1 MSANQRTTAI
11 LQKAWVMDITT
22 GFEHYGRKDRQ
33 YYFAYASNMNP
44 GQMAER
50 CTSARVVCAAS
61 LPGYRLAFYGRN
73 RVWDGGQET
82 VVEAPGHALGH
93 ALEPGGWPD
102 VWGVLYEL
110 SFGDATSLDVWSS
123 VRLAGGGAY
132 FHYPVL
138 VRDATGREHT
148 AVLYKKDVLG
158 PPVPPSSQY
167 LAHIV
172 AGATANGLPDTYVN
186 CLKNLQ
192 NVPARYP
199 VPKRDTLL
207 RGVLREST
215 CAECAG

>member
-1 MSANQRTTAI
+1 
-11 LQKAWVMDITT
+11 MDITS
-22 GFEHYGRKDRQ
+22 GFENYGRKDRQ
-33 YYFAYASNMNP
+33 YYFAYGSNMNP
-44 GQMAER
+44 AQMAER
-50 CTSARVVCAAS
+50 CAAARVVCAAC
-61 LPGYRLAFYGRN
+61 LPGYRLGFYGRN

-82 VVEAPGHALGH
+82 VEQQSGQQ
-93 ALEPGGWPD
+93 

-110 SFGDATSLDVWSS
+110 LFGDAASLDVWSS
-123 VRLAGGGAY
+123 VRLDGGGAY

-138 VRDATGREHT
+138 VRDAAGREHT

-167 LAHIV
+167 MAHIV
-172 AGATANGLPDTYVN
+172 AGAAANGLPDAYVQQ
-186 CLKNLQ
+186 LKNLQ
-192 NVPARYP
+192 SVPARYP

>member
-1 MSANQRTTAI
+1 
-11 LQKAWVMDITT
+11 MDITT

-33 YYFAYASNMNP
+33 YYFAYGSNMNP
-44 GQMAER
+44 AQMAER
-50 CTSARVVCAAS
+50 CAAARVVCAAC
-61 LPGYRLAFYGRN
+61 LPGYRLGFYGRN

-82 VVEAPGHALGH
+82 VEQQSGQQ
-93 ALEPGGWPD
+93 

-110 SFGDATSLDVWSS
+110 LFGDAASLDVWSS
-123 VRLAGGGAY
+123 VRLDGGGAY

-138 VRDATGREHT
+138 VRDAAGREHT

-158 PPVPPSSQY
+158 QAVPPSSQY

-172 AGATANGLPDTYVN
+172 AGAEANGLPPAYVQQ
-186 CLKNLQ
+186 LKNLQ
-192 NVPARYP
+192 SVPARYP

>member
-1 MSANQRTTAI
+1 
-11 LQKAWVMDITT
+11 MDITT

-33 YYFAYASNMNP
+33 YYFAYGSNMNP
-44 GQMAER
+44 RQMAER
-50 CTSARVVCAAS
+50 CSAARVLCAAC
-61 LPGYRLAFYGRN
+61 LPGYRLAFYSRN

-82 VVEAPGHALGH
+82 VVQAAGQQ
-93 ALEPGGWPD
+93 

-110 SFGDATSLDVWSS
+110 TFGDSISLDVWSS
-123 VRLAGGGAY
+123 VRLDGGGAY
-132 FHYPVL
+132 FHYPVQ
-138 VRDATGREHT
+138 VRDAAGSEHT

-158 PPVPPSSQY
+158 PPAPPSSQY

-172 AGATANGLPDTYVN
+172 AGAEANGLPGAYVDY
-186 CLKNLQ
+186 LKNLQ
-192 NVPARYP
+192 SVPARYP

>member
-1 MSANQRTTAI
+1 
-11 LQKAWVMDITT
+11 MDITT

-33 YYFAYASNMNP
+33 YYFAYGSNMNP
-44 GQMAER
+44 GQLAER
-50 CTSARVVCAAS
+50 CSAARVVCAAC

-73 RVWDGGQET
+73 RVWDGGRET
-82 VVEAPGHALGH
+82 VVQEAGQH
-93 ALEPGGWPD
+93 
-102 VWGVLYEL
+102 VWGALYEL
-110 SFGDATSLDVWSS
+110 SFGDAASLDVWSS
-123 VRLAGGGAY
+123 VRLDGGGAY

-138 VRDATGREHT
+138 VRDVAGREHT

-172 AGATANGLPDTYVN
+172 AGAEANKLPAAYVDY
-186 CLKNLQ
+186 LKNLQ
-192 NVPARYP
+192 SVPARYP
-199 VPKRDTLL
+199 VPKRDILL

>member
-1 MSANQRTTAI
+1 
-11 LQKAWVMDITT
+11 MDITT

-33 YYFAYASNMNP
+33 YYFAYGSNMNP

-50 CTSARVVCAAS
+50 CIAARVVCVAC

-82 VVEAPGHALGH
+82 VVQELGQQM
-93 ALEPGGWPD
+93 
-102 VWGVLYEL
+102 WGVLYEL
-110 SFGDATSLDVWSS
+110 TFGDAISLDVWSS
-123 VRLAGGGAY
+123 VRLDGGGAY
-132 FHYPVL
+132 FHYPVQ
-138 VRDATGREHT
+138 VVDAAGREHT

-172 AGATANGLPDTYVN
+172 TGAAANGLPDAYVEY
-186 CLKNLQ
+186 LKNLQ
-192 NVPARYP
+192 SVPARYP

>member
-1 MSANQRTTAI
+1 
-11 LQKAWVMDITT
+11 MDITT

-33 YYFAYASNMNP
+33 YYFAYGSNMNP
-44 GQMAER
+44 GQLAER
-50 CTSARVVCAAS
+50 CSAARVVCAAC

-73 RVWDGGQET
+73 RVWDGGRET
-82 VVEAPGHALGH
+82 VVQESGQH
-93 ALEPGGWPD
+93 

-110 SFGDATSLDVWSS
+110 TFGDAISLDVWSS
-123 VRLAGGGAY
+123 VRLDGGGAY

-138 VRDATGREHT
+138 VRDAAGREHT

-172 AGATANGLPDTYVN
+172 AGAAANGLPDAYVQQ
-186 CLKNLQ
+186 LKNLQ
-192 NVPARYP
+192 SVPARYP

>member
-1 MSANQRTTAI
+1 
-11 LQKAWVMDITT
+11 MDITT
-22 GFEHYGRKDRQ
+22 GFENYGRKDRQ
-33 YYFAYASNMNP
+33 YYFAYGSNMNP
-44 GQMAER
+44 GQIAER
-50 CTSARVVCAAS
+50 CSAARVVCVAS
-61 LPGYRLAFYGRN
+61 LMGYRLAFYGRN

-82 VVEAPGHALGH
+82 VVQALGQQ
-93 ALEPGGWPD
+93 
-102 VWGVLYEL
+102 VRGVLYEL
-110 SFGDATSLDVWSS
+110 SFGDAASLDVWSS
-123 VRLAGGGAY
+123 VRLDGGGAY

-138 VRDATGREHT
+138 VRDAAGREHT

-172 AGATANGLPDTYVN
+172 AGAAANGLPDAYVQQ
-186 CLKNLQ
+186 LKNLQ
-192 NVPARYP
+192 SVPARYP

>member
-1 MSANQRTTAI
+1 
-11 LQKAWVMDITT
+11 MDITN

-33 YYFAYASNMNP
+33 YYFAYGSNMNP
-44 GQMAER
+44 QQMAER
-50 CTSARVVCAAS
+50 CFAARVVCAAC

-82 VVEAPGHALGH
+82 VVQAPGPDNTSGNV
-93 ALEPGGWPD
+93 PG

-110 SFGDATSLDVWSS
+110 SFGDAASLDLWCS
-123 VRLAGGGAY
+123 VRLDGGGAY

-138 VRDATGREHT
+138 VVDAAGCEHT

-158 PPVPPSSQY
+158 RPVPPSREY
-167 LAHIV
+167 LAHIL
-172 AGATANGLPDTYVN
+172 AGARANSLPGEYVN
-186 CLKNLQ
+186 HLENLQ
-192 NVPARYP
+192 GVPARYP

>member
-1 MSANQRTTAI
+1 
-11 LQKAWVMDITT
+11 MDITS
-22 GFEHYGRKDRQ
+22 GFENYGRKDRQ
-33 YYFAYASNMNP
+33 YYFAYGSNMNP
-44 GQMAER
+44 AQMAER
-50 CTSARVVCAAS
+50 CAAARVVCAAC
-61 LPGYRLAFYGRN
+61 LPGHRLAFYGRN

-82 VVEAPGHALGH
+82 VEQQSGQQ
-93 ALEPGGWPD
+93 

-110 SFGDATSLDVWSS
+110 LFGDAASLDVWSS
-123 VRLAGGGAY
+123 VRLDGGGAY

-167 LAHIV
+167 LAHIA
-172 AGATANGLPDTYVN
+172 AGAEAHGLPDSYVQQ
-186 CLKNLQ
+186 LKNLQ
-192 NVPARYP
+192 SVPARYP